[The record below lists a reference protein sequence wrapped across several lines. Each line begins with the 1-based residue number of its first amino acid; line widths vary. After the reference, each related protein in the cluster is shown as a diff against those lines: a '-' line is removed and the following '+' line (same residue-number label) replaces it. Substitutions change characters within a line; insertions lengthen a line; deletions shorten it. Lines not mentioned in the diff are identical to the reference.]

1 MVMSIIK
8 TKDAYSSIA
17 NKYDEIYKNYKCELE
32 DNFIIN
38 IIKKNN
44 IHKGNILDLGCG
56 TGKFLDWFPDTKF
69 FYTGVDIAPKMID
82 VARYKYPEAKFIV
95 SDMSK
100 KKIYESQLD
109 SIISLFSLSYC
120 LKPEVVLKNCYN
132 ALKKDG
138 NIFIVAYTPK
148 WAYSQS
154 NVTISNGVVVNKMLY
169 TKKFMQLILRDF
181 KVQSIVEFPFLLDL
195 IPKKLFNNKFI
206 CKFLSIIDKIL
217 SKFVGNLGAYIIIH
231 AKK

>member
-1 MVMSIIK
+1 MSIIK

-100 KKIYESQLD
+100 KK
-109 SIISLFSLSYC
+109 
-120 LKPEVVLKNCYN
+120 
-132 ALKKDG
+132 
-138 NIFIVAYTPK
+138 
-148 WAYSQS
+148 
-154 NVTISNGVVVNKMLY
+154 
-169 TKKFMQLILRDF
+169 
-181 KVQSIVEFPFLLDL
+181 
-195 IPKKLFNNKFI
+195 
-206 CKFLSIIDKIL
+206 
-217 SKFVGNLGAYIIIH
+217 NL
-231 AKK
+231 